1 MVQLVNLP
9 YLGFLHISLT
19 IRGERGVKLKTDRA
33 IAAIG
38 VILIGPNFIDF
49 AQFLLVASPIV
60 HFIQNLV
67 LLLEG
72 PQILLRIIF
81 GLAELNYSRITIGKD
96 SYQVLINFK
105 ATALITDARLVPDLR
120 SSCPIA

>member
-19 IRGERGVKLKTDRA
+19 IRGKRGVKLKTDRA

-49 AQFLLVASPIV
+49 AQLLLVASPIV
-60 HFIQNLV
+60 HIIG
-67 LLLEG
+67 LLSISL
-72 PQILLRIIF
+72 IF
-81 GLAELNYSRITIGKD
+81 SR
-96 SYQVLINFK
+96 
-105 ATALITDARLVPDLR
+105 ALSSSSVRLFDRVASLG
-120 SSCPIA
+120 IK